1 MDEINQ
7 PQVYQI
13 EVRGLLPQNWEDCF
27 NGAAIRVETAE
38 DGTSITVMT
47 QVVAD
52 QAALQGI
59 LNRLCDLNL
68 RLISCNQIAQP
79 GNGDFTDESQRELD
93 PAWDSVMA
101 RYLTHRSD
109 L

>member
-1 MDEINQ
+1 MDDVYR

-13 EVRGLLPQNWEDCF
+13 EVRGLLPQNWADCF
-27 NGAAIRVETAE
+27 NGAAICVKTAE
-38 DGTSITVMT
+38 DGTFITVMT

-68 RLISCNQIAQP
+68 TLISCNQLVQA
-79 GNGDFTDESQRELD
+79 GNGNSAE
-93 PAWDSVMA
+93 
-101 RYLTHRSD
+101 
-109 L
+109 

>member
-1 MDEINQ
+1 MDEVYR

-13 EVRGLLPQNWEDCF
+13 EVRGLLPQNWADCF
-27 NGAAIRVETAE
+27 NGAATLVKTAE

-47 QVVAD
+47 QVVTD

-68 RLISCNQIAQP
+68 TLISCSQIAQP
-79 GNGDFTDESQRELD
+79 ENGDSGE
-93 PAWDSVMA
+93 
-101 RYLTHRSD
+101 
-109 L
+109 